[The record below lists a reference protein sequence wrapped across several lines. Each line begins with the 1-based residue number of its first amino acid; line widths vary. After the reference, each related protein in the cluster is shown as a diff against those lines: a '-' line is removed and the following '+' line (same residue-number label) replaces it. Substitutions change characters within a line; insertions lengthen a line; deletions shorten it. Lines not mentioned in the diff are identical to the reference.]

1 MFYKSFER
9 VIGHEGGYT
18 DDPND
23 RGNWTSGKVGEG
35 ELKGTKF
42 GISAMS
48 YPNLDIKN
56 LTIDE
61 AQIIYFNDFWV
72 KNGIDQLPKAMQY
85 QMFDASINHGFRN
98 ATKMLQRA
106 VDVADDGIIGKNTIK
121 AVGQYD
127 QLNLVLLFNN
137 ERLKFYTD
145 IRTWSQYG
153 KGWARRVA
161 GNLKLGSEDAE

>member
-48 YPNLDIKN
+48 YPHLDIKN
-56 LTIDE
+56 LTLDE
-61 AQIIYFNDFWV
+61 AQTIYFNDFWV

-106 VDVADDGIIGKNTIK
+106 VDVADDGIIGKNTMK

-137 ERLKFYTD
+137 ERLKFYTG

>member
-48 YPNLDIKN
+48 YPHLDIKN
-56 LTIDE
+56 LTLDE
-61 AQIIYFNDFWV
+61 AQTIYFNDFWV

-106 VDVADDGIIGKNTIK
+106 VNVADDGIIGKNTMK

-127 QLNLVLLFNN
+127 QLSLVLLFNN

>member
-48 YPNLDIKN
+48 YPHLDIKN
-56 LTIDE
+56 LTLDE
-61 AQIIYFNDFWV
+61 AQTIYFNDFWV
-72 KNGIDQLPKAMQY
+72 KNGIDQLPKAMQH

-106 VDVADDGIIGKNTIK
+106 VDVADDGIIGKNTMK

>member
-18 DDPND
+18 DDPQD

-35 ELKGTKF
+35 KLLGTKF

-48 YPNLDIKN
+48 YPGLDIKN
-56 LTIDE
+56 ITLDQ
-61 AQIIYFNDFWV
+61 ARSIYYEDFWV
-72 KNGIDQLPKAMQY
+72 KNGIDLLPTAMQY
-85 QMFDASINHGFRN
+85 QMFDASINHGYRN
-98 ATKMLQRA
+98 AAKILQRA
-106 VDVADDGIIGKNTIK
+106 VGVKDDGIIGKNTMK

-145 IRTWSQYG
+145 IGTWSQYG

-161 GNLKLGSEDAE
+161 GNLKLGSEDAS

>member
-48 YPNLDIKN
+48 YPHLDIKN
-56 LTIDE
+56 LTLDE
-61 AQIIYFNDFWV
+61 AQTIYFNDFWV

-106 VDVADDGIIGKNTIK
+106 VDVADDGIVGKNTMK

-161 GNLKLGSEDAE
+161 GNLKLGSEDAS

>member
-48 YPNLDIKN
+48 YPHLDIKN
-56 LTIDE
+56 LTLDE
-61 AQIIYFNDFWV
+61 AQAIYFNDFWV
-72 KNGIDQLPKAMQY
+72 KDGIDQLPKAMQY

-106 VDVADDGIIGKNTIK
+106 VDVADDGIIGKNTMK

>member
-18 DDPND
+18 DDPGD
-23 RGNWTSGKVGEG
+23 RGNWTSGKIGEG
-35 ELKGTKF
+35 VLKGTKF

-48 YPNLDIKN
+48 YPHLDIKN
-56 LTIDE
+56 LTLDE
-61 AQIIYFNDFWV
+61 AQTIYFNDFWV
-72 KNGIDQLPKAMQY
+72 KNAIDQLPKAMQY

-98 ATKMLQRA
+98 AAKMLQRA
-106 VDVADDGIIGKNTIK
+106 IDVADDGIIGKNTMK
-121 AVGQYD
+121 AIGEYD

-161 GNLKLGSEDAE
+161 NNLKLGSEDAE

>member
-56 LTIDE
+56 LTLDE
-61 AQIIYFNDFWV
+61 AQTIYFNDFWV

-106 VDVADDGIIGKNTIK
+106 VDVADDGIIGKNTMK

-137 ERLKFYTD
+137 ERLKFYTE

-161 GNLKLGSEDAE
+161 NNLKLGSEDAE